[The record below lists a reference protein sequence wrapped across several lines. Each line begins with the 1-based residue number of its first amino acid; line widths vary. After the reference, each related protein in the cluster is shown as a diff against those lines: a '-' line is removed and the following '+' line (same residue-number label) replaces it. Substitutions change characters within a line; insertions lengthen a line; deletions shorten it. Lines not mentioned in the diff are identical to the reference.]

1 MFENY
6 TYLQIFII
14 VIILILFGI
23 FSYNNMSN
31 ALIQVIISL
40 IILLLMGYIGYNIYL
55 IELQN
60 MFQGENDIRKEITIL
75 NGTYDFSNSESKFN
89 TTDKSEINFKDIR
102 PSTKQDGG
110 AEYSYNFWLYID
122 QDKLRE
128 ISQYDKKDIIL
139 FLKGEKNL
147 YYNTKTNHNC
157 GNINTPKNPVI
168 ITKNPLV
175 RLSGDG
181 RKIVIEYN
189 NIYTSDSYQNNSK
202 YNESDDACKNIPI
215 SDWNKRNKN
224 MLGIYDIEFNNKW
237 FMVTVVMKEVADSN
251 NVLSYNRAS
260 CKMYINGVKLL
271 DKKVETKYITNVHS
285 ATLKNNSSPF
295 YINPVLPDTIVK
307 STKNPYNRVTQGNVL
322 KMSDIKYFNYAINEE
337 IITSLYNRG
346 FNSEVATIETKLA
359 KNVVTVDDMEYNKIK
374 EL

>member
-14 VIILILFGI
+14 TIILILLGI
-23 FSYNNMSN
+23 FSYNNMNN

-75 NGTYDFSNSESKFN
+75 NGTYDFSSSESKFN
-89 TTDKSEINFKDIR
+89 TTDKTELNFKDIR
-102 PSTKQDGG
+102 PSTKQNGG
-110 AEYSYNFWLYID
+110 AEYSYNFWIYID
-122 QDKLRE
+122 QDKLRD
-128 ISQYDKKDIIL
+128 IDQYQKKDIIL

-147 YYNTKTNHNC
+147 YYNNKSNYNC
-157 GNINTPKNPVI
+157 ANINTPNNPVI

-189 NIYTSDSYQNNSK
+189 NIYTSDSYQHATK
-202 YNESDDACKNIPI
+202 YTETDDACKNVSV
-215 SDWNKRNKN
+215 SDWNNKNKN

-237 FMVTVVMKEVADSN
+237 FMVTVVMKEVADSD
-251 NVLSYNRAS
+251 NVLSMNRAS

-271 DKKVETKYITNVHS
+271 DRKVETKYLTNVYS

-295 YINPVLPDTIVK
+295 YINPQLPASIIK
-307 STKNPYNRVTQGNVL
+307 PTKNPYNRVTEGNVL
-322 KMSDIKYFNYAINEE
+322 KLSDIKYFNYAINEE
-337 IITSLYNRG
+337 MITSLYNKG
-346 FNSEVATIETKLA
+346 FNSEVATIDTKLT
-359 KNVVTVDDMEYNKIK
+359 KNMVTVDDMEYNKIK